1 MERLFSL
8 LWMLL
13 IFYGCEQKS
22 ATYQG
27 REISAS
33 IDSLIAKNDHAAK
46 YFSSATDSLYLLSD
60 EVIAVSGKL
69 LKMGYDSSSS
79 IGIRKEMI
87 RAYSNRGKLAG
98 DRGDFSK
105 MAADY
110 LSALALAEQNG
121 DTAAIVDL
129 TGNVGAAYRMSH
141 DRTRA
146 IQYFWKA
153 MELSRGLEDRKLLSK
168 NYNLIGG
175 VYIDLLKNDSA
186 LFYMRK
192 SLYLKTM
199 IADSNGMARVYNN
212 LGVLFSNT
220 GMPDS
225 SLYYFRKAAEMMR
238 ILGDKMAMGI
248 IYDGISGVLRENKNF
263 GSAKLYLD
271 SSLIIAGEIKSD
283 YLREMVY
290 FSYAGLYAELG
301 DYRNAYENFRKYNDI
316 INIIRGENNQQQI
329 ADLQNRYEKSKKD
342 FAIAKLSSERRLAEA
357 EMHEQKVIRNYITA
371 IALLGAVFMSV
382 GYWLNRKKRRAEILH
397 REAVHRTRI
406 AEVEMKALRSQMN
419 SHFIFNTLQSIYNFL
434 LQKQTKE
441 AGDYLLKFSKLIRMI
456 LNHGRKPLVTIG
468 QEFEVLRLYMEL
480 ENLRMNELFAFSL
493 ESTAGEDLQVPSLIL
508 QPLVENAIRHGLS
521 GEVHNGEII
530 IDARESGGQLILS
543 VENRGQGTAS
553 RETGENHESL
563 GLKIVKERLEILGG
577 TGMQKATIEADN
589 LSDTHK
595 KIIAYRV
602 TLSIPVIILVPE
614 IQPPNP

>member
-27 REISAS
+27 RDISAS

-141 DRTRA
+141 DRTHA

-153 MELSRGLEDRKLLSK
+153 MELSRGLDDVKLHSK

-192 SLYLKTM
+192 SLQLKTM
-199 IADSNGMARVYNN
+199 IADSNGMAKVYNN
-212 LGVLFSNT
+212 MGVIFSNT
-220 GMPDS
+220 GMRDS
-225 SLYYFRKAAEMMR
+225 SLYYFRKAADIMR
-238 ILGDKMAMGI
+238 TLGDKMAMGI
-248 IYDGISGVLRENKNF
+248 IYDGISGELRADRKF
-263 GSAKLYLD
+263 GAAKLYLD
-271 SSLIIAGEIKSD
+271 ISLSIAGEIKSD
-283 YLREMVY
+283 YLKEMVY
-290 FSYAGLYAELG
+290 FSYANLYAEMG
-301 DYRNAYENFRKYNDI
+301 DYRNAYEYFRKYNDI
-316 INIIRGENNQQQI
+316 INIIRGDNNQQQI
-329 ADLQNRYEKSKKD
+329 ADLQNRYEKSQKD
-342 FAIAKLSSERRLAEA
+342 FAIAKLSSERKLAEA
-357 EMHEQKVIRNYITA
+357 KLREQKVIRNYITT
-371 IALLGAVFMSV
+371 IALLGAVFTGA
-382 GYWLNRKKRRAEILH
+382 GYWMNRRKRRAELLH
-397 REAVHRTRI
+397 REAEHRTRI

-419 SHFIFNTLQSIYNFL
+419 SHFIFNSLQSIYDFL
-434 LQKQTKE
+434 VQKQTKE

-456 LNHGRKPLVTIG
+456 LNHGRKPLVTIR

-480 ENLRMNELFAFSL
+480 ENLRMNEPFSFSL
-493 ESTAGEDLQVPSLIL
+493 ESTADEDMPVPSLIL

-521 GEVHNGEII
+521 GDVQNGEII
-530 IDARESGGQLILS
+530 ITARESGGQLILS
-543 VENRGQGTAS
+543 VENRGQGMAS

-563 GLKIVKERLEILGG
+563 GLQIVKERLEIQAG
-577 TGMQKATIEADN
+577 TGVQKVTIHAED
-589 LSDTHK
+589 LSDKHK
-595 KIIAYRV
+595 KILAYRV
-602 TLSIPVIILVPE
+602 TLTIPVIILVPE
-614 IQPPNP
+614 TPTP